1 MMRRRNRVIYSS
13 DRFEEIMQ
21 SREGLLYP
29 STSELIRT
37 MLDRYDRLMREY
49 EPQLSA
55 EEFSVVFNALREKVA
70 RHQQIEEPINLV
82 IDWIQEQGKSVAQYQ
97 ELIEKLRN
105 FGPIENVALIDL
117 IERKLNAAPEQVAQI
132 VSVS

>member
-82 IDWIQEQGKSVAQYQ
+82 IDWIQEQGKSVAQYH

>member
-1 MMRRRNRVIYSS
+1 
-13 DRFEEIMQ
+13 MQ

-49 EPQLSA
+49 ELQLSA

-97 ELIEKLRN
+97 GLIEKLRN

-117 IERKLNAAPEQVAQI
+117 IERKLNAVPEQVAQI

>member
-21 SREGLLYP
+21 PREGLLYP

-37 MLDRYDRLMREY
+37 LLDRYDRLMREY

-55 EEFSVVFNALREKVA
+55 EEFAVVFNALREKVA
-70 RHQQIEEPINLV
+70 RHQQVEEPINLV

-97 ELIEKLRN
+97 GLIEKLRN

-117 IERKLNAAPEQVAQI
+117 IERKLNAVPEQVAQI